1 MRAHYLQ
8 HVPFEGLG
16 SIERWLQR
24 AGYHVTGTQFYA
36 SAELPPAA
44 EVDLL
49 VALGGPMS
57 VNDEGQHPWLAAEKR
72 FIRELIALERPVL
85 GVCLGAQL
93 IASALGAAVY
103 PNPVKE
109 IGWLPI
115 QGLAPGATA
124 PDRAAYESGEPGA
137 GEAGAAAGGASDL
150 LKRAGQADS
159 GRADKGGGKGSAEP
173 GAGAAGA
180 GVGGGGQGT
189 DPQDAARAAG
199 AADGL
204 GGDHPAVSAEPI
216 ATFRFPPFMEVFHWH
231 GETFD
236 LPEGAVRLARSNGA
250 LNQAFQLGRS
260 VIGLQFHLDTT
271 AASARELIDN
281 CRAELVPSM
290 YVQAEGRILAASPD
304 KYRAL
309 NGWMDKVLTFI
320 TGIDPDE
327 NQQSGR

>member
-24 AGYHVTGTQFYA
+24 AGYQVTGTQFYA

-124 PDRAAYESGEPGA
+124 PDRAAYESGGPGA
-137 GEAGAAAGGASDL
+137 GKAGAAA
-150 LKRAGQADS
+150 
-159 GRADKGGGKGSAEP
+159 
-173 GAGAAGA
+173 
-180 GVGGGGQGT
+180 GGGGQGT

-250 LNQAFQLGRS
+250 LNQAFQLGSS

-327 NQQSGR
+327 NQESGR